1 MKLARF
7 YRKQFLQLKAE
18 QQRQALRQALRQELR
33 SLAQPMNMLQ
43 EGLAMSQPQSG
54 ILGWLKLARLALR
67 SEGWKKHL
75 AIGMGLLQIARFIIK
90 KRR

>member
-18 QQRQALRQALRQELR
+18 QQRQALRQAIKSCSSPAYLMQE
-33 SLAQPMNMLQ
+33 SLSA
-43 EGLAMSQPQSG
+43 GLPQG
-54 ILGWLKLARLALR
+54 GVLGWLKLARLALR

-75 AIGMGLLQIARFIIK
+75 ALGLGLLQILRFVLK

>member
-18 QQRQALRQALRQELR
+18 QQRQSLRQAIKSCSSPAYLMQE
-33 SLAQPMNMLQ
+33 SLAV
-43 EGLAMSQPQSG
+43 GLPQG
-54 ILGWLKLARLALR
+54 GVLGWLKLARLALR

-75 AIGMGLLQIARFIIK
+75 ALGLGLMQILRFVLK

>member
-18 QQRQALRQALRQELR
+18 QQRQALRQELS
-33 SLAQPMNMLQ
+33 SLAQPMNVLQ

>member
-18 QQRQALRQALRQELR
+18 QQRQELRQELR
-33 SLAQPMNMLQ
+33 ALAQPMNVLQ
-43 EGLAMSQPQSG
+43 EGLAMSQPQAG

-75 AIGMGLLQIARFIIK
+75 AIGMGLLQMARFIIK
-90 KRR
+90 IRR

>member
-18 QQRQALRQALRQELR
+18 QQRQALRQELR

>member
-18 QQRQALRQALRQELR
+18 QQRQELRQELR
-33 SLAQPMNMLQ
+33 ALAQPMNVLQ
-43 EGLAMSQPQSG
+43 EGLAMSQPQAG

-90 KRR
+90 IRR

>member
-18 QQRQALRQALRQELR
+18 QQRQALRQELR

-75 AIGMGLLQIARFIIK
+75 AIGMGLLQVARFIIK
-90 KRR
+90 KLR